1 MSSTPVEAETLER
14 LIELLFEL
22 CNTADSEADL
32 TGVDN
37 SLDLAIVEELKCLG
51 EISKLFRDTELFN
64 T

>member
-14 LIELLFEL
+14 LILSFEL

>member
-1 MSSTPVEAETLER
+1 MSSTPVEVIVFGR
-14 LIELLFEL
+14 LILLFEP

-32 TGVDN
+32 TGVEN

-51 EISKLFRDTELFN
+51 EISKLFSDTELFN